1 MGRADKQAWHFQES
15 AKVALLSAQ
24 ANAPSLMPHLIY
36 LQGPADSFTTW
47 MHSHGARVHVRTLPF
62 FDELTAAQLE
72 RDKGLLNWGAYGRLE
87 IPSLIVEL
95 GLAAKHTHVLYTDAD
110 VMFARD
116 VRPAELPRPRVLA
129 AAREGEMAKWGF
141 NSGVMVLDVRAMHAS
156 YAQLLAHGRSKRWR
170 FFLFDQTLLNEFY
183 EKDFEW
189 LDDRLNARVSLLPYC
204 TGRAHLTHPETKQ
217 TAPGES
223 NSSCPHARIW
233 HWHGI
238 KPWDVDCWFRR
249 IEQLRPPP
257 PDPYSA
263 GMSAGR
269 PLQGLEMRHALVR
282 TGCRWTA
289 QRTPPCYLVAFA
301 HLLAAFK
308 AFAAAAAE

>member
-1 MGRADKQAWHFQES
+1 MRDGIPAGIRAEKQS
-15 AKVALLSAQ
+15 GALS
-24 ANAPSLMPHLIY
+24 
-36 LQGPADSFTTW
+36 
-47 MHSHGARVHVRTLPF
+47 GARQLANHVMR
-62 FDELTAAQLE
+62 
-72 RDKGLLNWGAYGRLE
+72 
-87 IPSLIVEL
+87 
-95 GLAAKHTHVLYTDAD
+95 
-110 VMFARD
+110 
-116 VRPAELPRPRVLA
+116 
-129 AAREGEMAKWGF
+129 
-141 NSGVMVLDVRAMHAS
+141 
-156 YAQLLAHGRSKRWR
+156 RSKTA
-170 FFLFDQTLLNEFY
+170 Q
-183 EKDFEW
+183 
-189 LDDRLNARVSLLPYC
+189 ARVSLLPYC